1 MKYSFFGTPKFAEVI
16 LRKLIKNNMKPHV
29 VVCNPDRPVGRDQVM
44 TPPPTKVVA
53 AEHDILVWQPEELD
67 ASKFDVLK
75 TNDIFVVAAYSKII
89 PKKILE
95 IPKQGAIG
103 VHPSLL
109 PKYRGATPIR
119 SAILA
124 GEEKTGASL
133 YKMDEKMDH
142 GPVITQREIN
152 IDDKDYL
159 TLKQELAETGADLF
173 VNNIQGYLEGELTPQ
188 EQNHDKATFTKKFS
202 SDDAYVK
209 PQDLTKAIEEG
220 GEEVKKIYNMIR
232 SLNPEPG
239 VWTKLEKPYKGLPKE
254 KRVKLLQSKIE
265 EEKLVLTKIHVAG
278 KTARE
283 VNIHS

>member
-124 GEEKTGASL
+124 GEEKTGVSL

-188 EQNHDKATFTKKFS
+188 EQNHDKATFTKKF
-202 SDDAYVK
+202 
-209 PQDLTKAIEEG
+209 
-220 GEEVKKIYNMIR
+220 
-232 SLNPEPG
+232 
-239 VWTKLEKPYKGLPKE
+239 
-254 KRVKLLQSKIE
+254 
-265 EEKLVLTKIHVAG
+265 
-278 KTARE
+278 
-283 VNIHS
+283 